1 MPEPSGCLPMS
12 FDLEKL
18 QAELIRD
25 EGLRLAPYRDSL
37 GYLTIGVGHLIQ
49 RSERFTTLTKAEAL
63 ELLNEDIEIAIRR
76 LTNIYPAWRSLD
88 EVRQRTLINLAFNL
102 GYKLAD
108 FKRFLHAAKSGDWE
122 KAADHLMQS
131 RWYKQ
136 VRLRGPRIVHAIRT
150 GTEWEGA

>member
-1 MPEPSGCLPMS
+1 MG
-12 FDLEKL
+12 FDAEKL
-18 QAELIRD
+18 QDELIRD

-49 RSERFTTLTKAEAL
+49 KGEKFGDITHYTAMGLL
-63 ELLNEDIEIAIRR
+63 ELDIGIAIRR
-76 LTNIYPAWRSLD
+76 LDNIYPQWRDLD
-88 EVRQRTLINLAFNL
+88 DVRQRAMINLTFNL
-102 GYKLAD
+102 GYRLAD
-108 FKRFLHAAKSGDWE
+108 FHRFLHALKAGDWD
-122 KAADHLMQS
+122 KAADHLTQS